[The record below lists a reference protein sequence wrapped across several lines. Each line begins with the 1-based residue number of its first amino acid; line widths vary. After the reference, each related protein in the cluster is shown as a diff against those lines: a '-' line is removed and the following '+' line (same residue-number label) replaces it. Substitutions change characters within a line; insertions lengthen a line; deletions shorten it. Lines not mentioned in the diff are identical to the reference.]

1 MNQVLNVKKLVKDY
15 ENALV
20 LRDIN
25 LKVNKGQV
33 ISIIGPSGS
42 GKTTLLRCVGMVE
55 NFESG
60 EVVFDEKEIVKN
72 NTEEKVREKVRNK
85 IGLVFQDFH
94 LWPHKTVLENVSY
107 ALINV
112 KKDSKKE
119 AIKKSKVMLKKVG
132 LLDKSDDYPDSLS
145 GGQKQ
150 RVAIARTLVME
161 PKIILFDEITSALDP
176 ELVGG
181 ILKIIKRLAKEG
193 MTMII
198 VTHHMRFA
206 SEVSDSIIFLDKGR
220 IIEQN
225 TPQKLFSNP
234 KEKRTK
240 EFLSTIVDKKQE
252 INVYEGYED
261 FQAYHIGLLKR
272 VKSGCVGYVMGAVG
286 DRWFECMGESY
297 KEYEKLLKEK
307 KIIWKWVSYKIE
319 GFEKDVSKSL
329 KDQLKVSLIPK
340 KFATPSNFNIWED
353 TIILQTF
360 GETPAI
366 IEIRNKH
373 LVQGYL
379 NYFNLL
385 WDFGNKINKNLY

>member
-1 MNQVLNVKKLVKDY
+1 MNQV
-15 ENALV
+15 
-20 LRDIN
+20 

-161 PKIILFDEITSALDP
+161 PKIIL
-176 ELVGG
+176 
-181 ILKIIKRLAKEG
+181 
-193 MTMII
+193 
-198 VTHHMRFA
+198 
-206 SEVSDSIIFLDKGR
+206 LDKGR